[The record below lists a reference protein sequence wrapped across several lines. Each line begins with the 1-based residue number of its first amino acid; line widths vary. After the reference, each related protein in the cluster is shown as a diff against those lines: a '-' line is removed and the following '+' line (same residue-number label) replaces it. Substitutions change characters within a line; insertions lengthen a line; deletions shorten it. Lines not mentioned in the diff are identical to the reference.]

1 MRYASA
7 ARRADVAPRPR
18 EDSGI
23 QLSTPFMALRRDT
36 LPPTRAFWDAL
47 AGEKLRGREKVAREV
62 AAFSRGLR

>member
-7 ARRADVAPRPR
+7 RRSDAPRPR

-23 QLSTPFMALRRDT
+23 QVATPFVALRRDT

-47 AGEKLRGREKVAREV
+47 AGEKLRGREKVAREM